1 MTYIFYPTASAKG
14 QSLSGQNIWLRPKV
28 KIVPT
33 VQHCLT
39 VLFSIPFSKLPLVLY
54 YFSSLS
60 SLNMHWH
67 HRSCACCLK
76 GRTASWIPLPLE
88 QADIS
93 HCGNLTRFFFSA
105 FQTTMTFFAIMFH
118 KLFIDSNIFLQ
129 LSIFCGFSVKLVSNL
144 FHKGTI
150 HILRQQMFGLFW
162 TLTLS

>member
-14 QSLSGQNIWLRPKV
+14 QSLSGQNIWLRPEV

-39 VLFSIPFSKLPLVLY
+39 VLFSIPLVNHPWCY

-93 HCGNLTRFFFSA
+93 HCGNLTRYFFLSIPKPQWPF
-105 FQTTMTFFAIMFH
+105 TIMFY

-150 HILRQQMFGLFW
+150 HILR
-162 TLTLS
+162 